1 MRAKDIMTTQVLTV
15 GPEAT
20 VREAALLLAD
30 KGITSAPVVDHG
42 EVVGIVSEGDL
53 LHLRDEETDG
63 STDGPKRRSSWYRL
77 IDDQK
82 AAAIFDAK
90 AHSVQVRDV
99 MTRTII
105 AVSELASLA
114 EVADTLVGNN
124 VKQLMVMREKKLL
137 GVVSRTDIVRTLAAK
152 PEGALEPVSSDDDE
166 LRVKVVETLE
176 NIPGT
181 SPWLTTVI
189 VSKGVVD
196 LYGTVEDEA
205 ARDPSRL
212 AIEKTPHVVDVRDHR
227 SVLQPY

>member
-15 GPEAT
+15 GPGAT

-30 KGITSAPVVDHG
+30 KGITSAPVVDRG

-63 STDGPKRRSSWYRL
+63 PKRRSSWYRL

-82 AAAIFDAK
+82 AAAVFDAK
-90 AHSVQVRDV
+90 AHSMHVRDV

-105 AVSELASLA
+105 AVPEGASLA

-152 PEGALEPVSSDDDE
+152 PEGALEPASNDDDE

-176 NIPGT
+176 TIPGT

-189 VSKGVVD
+189 VSNGVVD

-205 ARDPSRL
+205 AREPSRL
-212 AIEKTPHVVDVRDHR
+212 AIEKTPFVVDVRDHR

>member
-30 KGITSAPVVDHG
+30 NGITSAPVVDHG

-63 STDGPKRRSSWYRL
+63 PKRRSSWYRL

-90 AHSVQVRDV
+90 AHSMQVRDV

-152 PEGALEPVSSDDDE
+152 PEGALEPASDDDDE

-212 AIEKTPHVVDVRDHR
+212 AIENTPHVVDVRDHR

>member
-30 KGITSAPVVDHG
+30 KGITSAPVVDRG

-63 STDGPKRRSSWYRL
+63 PKRRSSWYRL

-82 AAAIFDAK
+82 AAAVFDAK
-90 AHSVQVRDV
+90 AHSMRVRDV
-99 MTRTII
+99 MTQNII
-105 AVSELASLA
+105 AVSELDSVA
-114 EVADTLVGNN
+114 EVAETLVSNN
-124 VKQLMVMREKKLL
+124 VKQLVVMREKKLL

-152 PEGALEPVSSDDDE
+152 PEGALEPASDDDDE
-166 LRVKVVETLE
+166 LRIKVVETLE

-189 VSKGVVD
+189 VSNGVVD
-196 LYGTVEDEA
+196 LYGTVEDEG

-212 AIEKTPHVVDVRDHR
+212 AIEQTPHVVDVRDHR

>member
-15 GPEAT
+15 APEAT

-30 KGITSAPVVDHG
+30 KGITSAPVVDRG

-53 LHLRDEETDG
+53 LHLRDEETE
-63 STDGPKRRSSWYRL
+63 GPKRRSSWYRL

-82 AAAIFDAK
+82 AAAVFDAK
-90 AHSVQVRDV
+90 SHSMHVRDV
-99 MTRTII
+99 MTREII

-137 GVVSRTDIVRTLAAK
+137 GIVSRTDIVRTLAAK
-152 PEGALEPVSSDDDE
+152 PEGALEPASSDDDE
-166 LRVKVVETLE
+166 LRIKVVETLE

-189 VSKGVVD
+189 VSNGVVD
-196 LYGTVEDEA
+196 LYGTVEDAA
-205 ARDPSRL
+205 AREPSCI
-212 AIEKTPHVVDVRDHR
+212 AIKNTPFVVDVRDHR

>member
-15 GPEAT
+15 GPDAT

-30 KGITSAPVVDHG
+30 KGITSAPVVDRG

-63 STDGPKRRSSWYRL
+63 PKRRSSWYRL

-82 AAAIFDAK
+82 AAAVFDAK
-90 AHSVQVRDV
+90 AHSMRVRDV
-99 MTRTII
+99 MTQNII
-105 AVSELASLA
+105 AVSELDSVA
-114 EVADTLVGNN
+114 EVAETLVSNN
-124 VKQLMVMREKKLL
+124 VKQLVVMREKKLL

-152 PEGALEPVSSDDDE
+152 PEGALDPASNDDDE
-166 LRVKVVETLE
+166 LRIKVVETLE

-189 VSKGVVD
+189 VSNGVVD
-196 LYGTVEDEA
+196 LYGTVEDEG

-212 AIEKTPHVVDVRDHR
+212 AIEQTPHVVDVRDHR

>member
-53 LHLRDEETDG
+53 FHLQDEETG
-63 STDGPKRRSSWYRL
+63 GPKRRSSWYRL
-77 IDDQK
+77 VDDQK
-82 AAAIFDAK
+82 AAAVFDAK
-90 AHSVQVRDV
+90 AHNMHVRDV
-99 MTRTII
+99 MTRNII

-114 EVADTLVGNN
+114 EIAETLVGNN
-124 VKQLMVMREKKLL
+124 VKQLLVMRDKKLL

-152 PEGALEPVSSDDDE
+152 PEGALEPTSSDDDE

-189 VSKGVVD
+189 VSNGVVD
-196 LYGTVEDEA
+196 LYGTVEDAA
-205 ARDPSRL
+205 ARDPSRI
-212 AIEKTPHVVDVRDHR
+212 AIEKTPYVVNVRDHR

>member
-15 GPEAT
+15 GPGAT

-30 KGITSAPVVDHG
+30 NGITSAPVVDRG

-63 STDGPKRRSSWYRL
+63 PKRRSSWYRL

-82 AAAIFDAK
+82 AAAVFDAK
-90 AHSVQVRDV
+90 AHSMQVRDV

-152 PEGALEPVSSDDDE
+152 PEGALEPASDDDDE

>member
-53 LHLRDEETDG
+53 FHLQDEETG
-63 STDGPKRRSSWYRL
+63 GPKRRSSWYRL
-77 IDDQK
+77 VDDQK
-82 AAAIFDAK
+82 AAAVFDAK
-90 AHSVQVRDV
+90 AHNMHVRDV
-99 MTRTII
+99 MTRNII

-114 EVADTLVGNN
+114 EIAETLVGNN
-124 VKQLMVMREKKLL
+124 VKQLLVMRDKKLL

-152 PEGALEPVSSDDDE
+152 PEGALEPTSSDDDE

-189 VSKGVVD
+189 VSNGVVD
-196 LYGTVEDEA
+196 LYGTVEDAA
-205 ARDPSRL
+205 ARDPSRI
-212 AIEKTPHVVDVRDHR
+212 AIEKTPHVVNVRDHR

>member
-42 EVVGIVSEGDL
+42 EVVGIISEGDL
-53 LHLRDEETDG
+53 LHLRDEE
-63 STDGPKRRSSWYRL
+63 TDGPKRRSSWYRL

-82 AAAIFDAK
+82 AAAVFDAK
-90 AHSVQVRDV
+90 AHSMRVRDV
-99 MTRTII
+99 MTRNII

-152 PEGALEPVSSDDDE
+152 PEGALDPASSDDDE
-166 LRVKVVETLE
+166 LRIKVVETLE

-189 VSKGVVD
+189 VSNGVVD

-205 ARDPSRL
+205 ARDPSRI
-212 AIEKTPHVVDVRDHR
+212 AIENTPFVVKVRDRR

>member
-15 GPEAT
+15 GSGAT

-30 KGITSAPVVDHG
+30 KGITSAPVVDLG

-53 LHLRDEETDG
+53 LHLRDEE
-63 STDGPKRRSSWYRL
+63 TDGPKRRSSWYRL

-90 AHSVQVRDV
+90 AHSMHVRDV

-105 AVSELASLA
+105 AVSELASVA
-114 EVADTLVGNN
+114 EVAETLVGNN
-124 VKQLMVMREKKLL
+124 VKQLLVMREKKLL

-152 PEGALEPVSSDDDE
+152 PEGALEPASNDDDE

-212 AIEKTPHVVDVRDHR
+212 AIENTPHVVDVRDHR

>member
-53 LHLRDEETDG
+53 FHLQDKETE
-63 STDGPKRRSSWYRL
+63 GPKRRSSWYRL

-82 AAAIFDAK
+82 AAAVFDAK
-90 AHSVQVRDV
+90 AHNMHVRDV
-99 MTRTII
+99 MTRNII

-114 EVADTLVGNN
+114 EVAETLVGNN
-124 VKQLMVMREKKLL
+124 VKQLMVLKDKKLL

-152 PEGALEPVSSDDDE
+152 PGGALEPVSSDDDE
-166 LRVKVVETLE
+166 LRIKVVETLE

-189 VSKGVVD
+189 VSNGVVD
-196 LYGTVEDEA
+196 LYGTVEDAA
-205 ARDPSRL
+205 ARDPSRV

>member
-15 GPEAT
+15 GSGAT
-20 VREAALLLAD
+20 VSEAALLLAD
-30 KGITSAPVVDHG
+30 KGITSAPVVDRG

-63 STDGPKRRSSWYRL
+63 PKRRSSWYRL
-77 IDDQK
+77 IDDPK

-90 AHSVQVRDV
+90 AHSMHVRDV
-99 MTRTII
+99 MTRNII

-124 VKQLMVMREKKLL
+124 VKQLLVMREKKLL

-152 PEGALEPVSSDDDE
+152 PESALEPASSDDDE
-166 LRVKVVETLE
+166 LRIKVVETLE
-176 NIPGT
+176 NMPGT

-189 VSKGVVD
+189 VSNGVVD

-205 ARDPSRL
+205 VRDPSRL
-212 AIEKTPHVVDVRDHR
+212 AIEQTPHVVDVRDHR

>member
-15 GPEAT
+15 GPDAT

-30 KGITSAPVVDHG
+30 KGITSAPVVDRG

-63 STDGPKRRSSWYRL
+63 PKRRSSWYRL

-82 AAAIFDAK
+82 AAAVFDAK
-90 AHSVQVRDV
+90 AHAMRVRDV
-99 MTRTII
+99 MTRDII

-152 PEGALEPVSSDDDE
+152 PEGALEPASSDDDE
-166 LRVKVVETLE
+166 LRIKVVETLE

-189 VSKGVVD
+189 VANGVVD
-196 LYGTVEDEA
+196 LYGTVGDEA

-212 AIEKTPHVVDVRDHR
+212 AIENTPHVVDVRDHR